1 MRCPNR
7 SNVRSSGECRFAPPP
22 HPIAS
27 ALPASRPRAC
37 SSSPRARPPLS
48 RATAS
53 WSTASAP
60 YTSYPSSGGG
70 WLTTSC
76 VAALRMGMADRR
88 SPTYADGM
96 RLAGTDTRSVVSAL
110 AERLP
115 REALVTD
122 PDLLES
128 YRFDRAQF
136 CPAGVPA
143 AVVLARETAHVQHA
157 LRVAS
162 VLRTPVVP
170 QGARSGLSG
179 AANAIEGCIVVST
192 EKMRTIVEI
201 DVANRFVVAQPG
213 IYNAEL
219 SRAVA
224 EHGLFYPPD
233 PSSWEFCSIG
243 GNLATNSGGLCCVK
257 YGVTTD
263 YVLGL
268 EVVLASG
275 EVLRTGRRTVKGVAG
290 YALAKLFVGSE
301 GTLGVITEAT
311 LALRAAAAKPR
322 TAAALFPTARA
333 AGATVAAVVSAG
345 LVPSLL
351 EIMDATSLRASSAY
365 LKADLPQDCAA
376 MLVWQSDAP
385 GDAARAEV
393 AAIGRLAAECGATDV
408 LEADDPAEAELLLAA
423 RRSVLPALETLGT
436 TLIDDVAVPRT
447 RLADLVEAVDAIA
460 ERHGLVIGVVG
471 HAGDGNMHPTVVF
484 DPADPVATENAR
496 AAFGEIMDAGL
507 ALGGTITGE
516 HGVGVLK
523 REWLAREAGPVSME
537 VHRAVKAALDPLGIL
552 NPGKVFDL

>member
-1 MRCPNR
+1 M
-7 SNVRSSGECRFAPPP
+7 
-22 HPIAS
+22 
-27 ALPASRPRAC
+27 
-37 SSSPRARPPLS
+37 
-48 RATAS
+48 
-53 WSTASAP
+53 
-60 YTSYPSSGGG
+60 
-70 WLTTSC
+70 
-76 VAALRMGMADRR
+76 
-88 SPTYADGM
+88 PTYPGRMSVTSDVEAATVVS
-96 RLAGTDTRSVVSAL
+96 RLAAG
-110 AERLP
+110 LP
-115 REALVTD
+115 PEALVTD

-128 YRFDRAQF
+128 YRYDRARF

-157 LRVAS
+157 LRTAS
-162 VLRTPVVP
+162 ELRVPVVP

-179 AANAIEGCIVVST
+179 AANAIDGCIVVST
-192 EKMRTIVEI
+192 EKMRRVVEV
-201 DVANRFVVAQPG
+201 DVANRLVVTQPG

-290 YALAKLFVGSE
+290 YDLAKLFVGSE

-311 LALRAAAAKPR
+311 LALRPPSARPR
-322 TAAALFPTARA
+322 TAAALFGTTRD
-333 AGATVAAVVSAG
+333 AGATVAAVVAG
-345 LVPSLL
+345 GIVPSLL

-365 LKADLPQDCAA
+365 LNADLPQECAA
-376 MLVWQSDAP
+376 MLVWQSDSP
-385 GDAARAEV
+385 GDAAAVDV
-393 AAIGRLAAECGATDV
+393 ATIGRLAAECGGEV
-408 LEADDPAEAELLLAA
+408 IEADDPAEAELLLAA
-423 RRSVLPALETLGT
+423 RRCVLTALETLGT

-447 RLADLVEAVDAIA
+447 RLADLIEEVERIA
-460 ERHGLVIGVVG
+460 DRHGLVIGVVG

-484 DPADPVATENAR
+484 DPADPVQAEHAQV
-496 AAFGEIMDAGL
+496 AFGEIMDAGL

-523 REWLAREAGPVSME
+523 RAWLEREAGPVSMA

-552 NPGKVFDL
+552 NPGKVFDLR